1 MFFKRI
7 GNGEGKMF
15 GVLLLFKVALVF
27 FSGQK

>member
-15 GVLLLFKVALVF
+15 GVLLFKVAFVF
-27 FSGQK
+27 SRGQK

>member
-15 GVLLLFKVALVF
+15 GVLLFKVVLVF
-27 FSGQK
+27 SMGQK

>member
-15 GVLLLFKVALVF
+15 GVLLFKVALVF
-27 FSGQK
+27 SSGQK